1 MNFSFYLVFIKKK
14 HSKYLVWQWNNDRR
28 WKFWYTSRAKGVYSQ
43 KSWRLRTNIIISL
56 NAKRRIIVMRLKLKG
71 NYLETWKRKRSLIS
85 EFAKRSHRVLI
96 CFNGERRTT
105 KIHFWV
111 NQNLELADLRKI
123 IWVWKA

>member
-14 HSKYLVWQWNNDRR
+14 HSKYLVWQWSNDRR
-28 WKFWYTSRAKGVYSQ
+28 WELWYTSRAKGVYSQ
-43 KSWRLRTNIIISL
+43 KSWRLRTDIIISL
-56 NAKRRIIVMRLKLKG
+56 NAKRRIIVMRLELKG

-85 EFAKRSHRVLI
+85 EFAKRSHWVLI
-96 CFNGERRTT
+96 SFNGERRTT